1 MVRHLG
7 LPLILTTV
15 TTVLGFASNSVAD
28 MALVRDFAF
37 SASVAIAANGVITLL
52 LVPLMLTVFGP
63 LRSRLHVPAAPDA
76 KLPGA
81 AHEGAQTPMDQHDL
95 RGVLGAIL
103 RFCRAAAGYPKTV
116 IGLAVLVTVVC
127 GSLALQT
134 KVSNDPISNF
144 RDDHPLV
151 RDVNRL
157 ADDLSGMEFFYIN
170 LASSEPDAFRQPE
183 NLQRLAEIKE
193 YILQDGR
200 FDTALS
206 IADHLSMVNR
216 EFHGGNPEMM
226 RVPETSDLV
235 NQYLLFFQRSDL
247 ESYISADFKRAN
259 MIVRHNIHDSH
270 DLKQAIAD
278 LDARVREIAGPDLRV
293 QLVGQNLMI
302 NNAAEDLITAQVQSV
317 GLLLI
322 AIFIMMSLV
331 YTSTIGGLLSLA
343 PNIVPITTVFGIMG
357 LFDIPLNPGTATVA
371 VIAIG
376 IAIDDTIHLL
386 STYAQESRKTADRLV
401 AVRRTVT
408 HQAVPA
414 ISTSVALAAGFLVL
428 MWSNFTILGQF
439 GMLAAIAM
447 VAALIA
453 DLILTPVLMSYVR
466 LAGLY
471 EILSLKVGR
480 DVLARSPLFADMTP
494 YQIRKAILLSE
505 MVPFQA
511 GDRLVEQGSTGQDM
525 YLIIQGEVRV
535 SIDHQ
540 GRSTTLATL
549 GEGAVLGEVG
559 FVRKQ
564 ERTANVDAIS
574 DGEML
579 VFNAERVARNMM
591 LYPHIAKKL
600 NLNIARILGE
610 RLAETSSR
618 LTHPTY
624 ERETA

>member
-1 MVRHLG
+1 M
-7 LPLILTTV
+7 
-15 TTVLGFASNSVAD
+15 
-28 MALVRDFAF
+28 
-37 SASVAIAANGVITLL
+37 
-52 LVPLMLTVFGP
+52 
-63 LRSRLHVPAAPDA
+63 
-76 KLPGA
+76 
-81 AHEGAQTPMDQHDL
+81 
-95 RGVLGAIL
+95 
-103 RFCRAAAGYPKTV
+103 
-116 IGLAVLVTVVC
+116 
-127 GSLALQT
+127 
-134 KVSNDPISNF
+134 
-144 RDDHPLV
+144 
-151 RDVNRL
+151 
-157 ADDLSGMEFFYIN
+157 
-170 LASSEPDAFRQPE
+170 
-183 NLQRLAEIKE
+183 
-193 YILQDGR
+193 
-200 FDTALS
+200 
-206 IADHLSMVNR
+206 
-216 EFHGGNPEMM
+216 
-226 RVPETSDLV
+226 
-235 NQYLLFFQRSDL
+235 
-247 ESYISADFKRAN
+247 
-259 MIVRHNIHDSH
+259 
-270 DLKQAIAD
+270 
-278 LDARVREIAGPDLRV
+278 
-293 QLVGQNLMI
+293 
-302 NNAAEDLITAQVQSV
+302 
-317 GLLLI
+317 
-322 AIFIMMSLV
+322 
-331 YTSTIGGLLSLA
+331 
-343 PNIVPITTVFGIMG
+343 
-357 LFDIPLNPGTATVA
+357 
-371 VIAIG
+371 
-376 IAIDDTIHLL
+376 
-386 STYAQESRKTADRLV
+386 
-401 AVRRTVT
+401 
-408 HQAVPA
+408 
-414 ISTSVALAAGFLVL
+414 ALAAGFLVL